1 MRFCKLQKLVTE
13 VHDPGYHLIETEN
26 QDTCPIMVFLKK
38 IVTKGCF
45 ISFIG
50 FSSQIVDDMFPLIN

>member
-1 MRFCKLQKLVTE
+1 MGFWKLQKHVTE
-13 VHDPGYHLIETEN
+13 GYNPGCYLIETEN
-26 QDTCPIMVFLKK
+26 QDTCSIMVFLKK

-50 FSSQIVDDMFPLIN
+50 FSSQIVGDMLPLIN